1 MIFELEYFVNLREYL
16 SKKMETKLNH
26 DKPEKLEAKRIA
38 EVKSLSYIERLE
50 RLMAIIELSYTLKN
64 ASKIYPIK
72 K

>member
-1 MIFELEYFVNLREYL
+1 M
-16 SKKMETKLNH
+16 KAKLNN

-38 EVKSLSYIERLE
+38 AIKSLSYQERLE

-64 ASKIYPIK
+64 APKIYPIK

>member
-1 MIFELEYFVNLREYL
+1 MIFELEYFVNLKEFL
-16 SKKMETKLNH
+16 SKKMEAKLNH
-26 DKPEKLEAKRIA
+26 DKPEKLEAKRIE

-64 ASKIYPIK
+64 APKSYPIK